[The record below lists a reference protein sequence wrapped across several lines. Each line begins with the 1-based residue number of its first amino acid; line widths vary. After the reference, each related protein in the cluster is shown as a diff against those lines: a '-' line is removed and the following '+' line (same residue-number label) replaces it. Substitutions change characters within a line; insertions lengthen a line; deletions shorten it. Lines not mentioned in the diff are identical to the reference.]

1 METYPKLRLQ
11 EAVSRLQTN
20 WGKEEIS
27 KTMNA
32 NFGLSDLDIGP
43 FIAKGCDAVV
53 YAAALKDPNPQQR
66 TDSPDI
72 QPTASPAHTHR
83 AEIMSP
89 IQNTSRFV
97 HNFGGSVDNVHYNT
111 TSIDLDL
118 VATGDD
124 FRRQSISQR
133 RPRFDSISETDND
146 EVAETIS
153 AAIPQSDINRDNKV
167 SIYLPKFKA
176 HRTDSHVVYKR
187 HYKKRTNTAERF
199 LKIKIWTYITNNTR
213 FKQNSAY

>member
-1 METYPKLRLQ
+1 
-11 EAVSRLQTN
+11 
-20 WGKEEIS
+20 
-27 KTMNA
+27 MNA

-66 TDSPDI
+66 TDSPDM
-72 QPTASPAHTHR
+72 QPMESPPPQTHR

-118 VATGDD
+118 LSSPQRYHMATGDE

-133 RPRFDSISETDND
+133 RQRFDSINETDND
-146 EVAETIS
+146 RVADTIS
-153 AAIPQSDINRDNKV
+153 AATPPSDINKDSKV
-167 SIYLPKFKA
+167 SIYLNLAFITLTLTWKRQKTNKNCGEVFKERDKNPYYQKYA
-176 HRTDSHVVYKR
+176 HDNGICSIV
-187 HYKKRTNTAERF
+187 
-199 LKIKIWTYITNNTR
+199 
-213 FKQNSAY
+213 

>member
-1 METYPKLRLQ
+1 M
-11 EAVSRLQTN
+11 SRLQTN

-27 KTMNA
+27 KAMDA

-66 TDSPDI
+66 TDSPDM
-72 QPTASPAHTHR
+72 QPMASPAHQTHR

-97 HNFGGSVDNVHYNT
+97 HNFGGSVDNVHFNT

-118 VATGDD
+118 LSSPQRYHMATGDE

-133 RPRFDSISETDND
+133 PQRYDSISETDTD
-146 EVAETIS
+146 AVPETTG
-153 AAIPQSDINRDNKV
+153 AALPQSDINKV
-167 SIYLPKFKA
+167 GILF
-176 HRTDSHVVYKR
+176 T
-187 HYKKRTNTAERF
+187 
-199 LKIKIWTYITNNTR
+199 
-213 FKQNSAY
+213 

>member
-1 METYPKLRLQ
+1 M
-11 EAVSRLQTN
+11 SRLQTN

-43 FIAKGCDAVV
+43 PIAKGCAAVV
-53 YAAALKDPNPQQR
+53 YAAALKESRPEQR
-66 TDSPDI
+66 TNSPDM
-72 QPTASPAHTHR
+72 QPLTSSPAHQTHR

-97 HNFGGSVDNVHYNT
+97 HNFGGSVDNVHFNT

-118 VATGDD
+118 LSSPQQHCMATGDE

-133 RPRFDSISETDND
+133 RQRFDSISETGN
-146 EVAETIS
+146 EELVETIFT
-153 AAIPQSDINRDNKV
+153 ATPPQDDSNKDSKV
-167 SIYLPKFKA
+167 SFFFTLISL
-176 HRTDSHVVYKR
+176 
-187 HYKKRTNTAERF
+187 
-199 LKIKIWTYITNNTR
+199 
-213 FKQNSAY
+213 